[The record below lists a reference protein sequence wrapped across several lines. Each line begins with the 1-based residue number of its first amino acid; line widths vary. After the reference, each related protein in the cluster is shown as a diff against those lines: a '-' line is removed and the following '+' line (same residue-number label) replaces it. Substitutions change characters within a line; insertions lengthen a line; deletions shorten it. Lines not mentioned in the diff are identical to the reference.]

1 MEENENKNLNNL
13 LSLEKKYRESGE
25 HKECLDSCMK
35 ILNEIK
41 LLSNNTKFE
50 IISKLF
56 LYQDQS
62 NYVRIHLIH
71 SLFQDNNFIN
81 SINLKRKYYQLLIDS
96 FKNEKTNDLLKEKN
110 DIIKLFEKSELNNFE
125 EIDKY
130 IVTLVSSPDS
140 KTTEESKESKE
151 KTEKTEKRKSLING
165 KKESFRRNKSLSN
178 IFLTTSLSSS
188 AKRLE
193 PQENLL
199 PQSSVSTSFEN
210 INTLRQSELN
220 NSVQKI
226 MNTYDQKKNEIK
238 QILKKYKA
246 NSNLPLIIMSVSA
259 NLNKYQFLELIKN
272 IFLKLNYKLICNVKD
287 SEFENLNI
295 YQYRPKNCCES
306 IKYCLNKKYVKN
318 EFQVLAILKSDENN
332 FSRGV
337 NTFLNDTY
345 ERKIS
350 IKSVRGNE
358 QNIIQFFLNFL
369 SKFCLSINKI
379 KLIKQSKC
387 LLKYN
392 IEQSI
397 QKLIQNKKEQIY
409 KSLKFP
415 KDILHSSQNS
425 NYQKLIDDETYVEK
439 TNSQANKYYELYKI
453 LSKGEYE
460 LGKSIKSF
468 IDNFKKKYQPMTLLQ
483 IKSLDTK
490 KLMIEVVK
498 MLEMCTNTLNCTYNN
513 NNQDSDITYLSLASE
528 QFLFNKIYYLLYD
541 IYDKKYSQQNEEYLQ
556 KIKQINE
563 KCNVNDLFNK
573 IGVKKKFRGSEP
585 LPYKS
590 VVDIINMVSLE
601 KSLKKK
607 FEILAQA
614 SLEIRTCV
622 LEYTNGKYELD
633 SMDDELPIIIY
644 IATQVKV
651 DNLFAELNI
660 VDDYIKTILRDDLI
674 QNKMV
679 TNLLSSLMY
688 ISKSWNSETLTFEN
702 E

>member
-1 MEENENKNLNNL
+1 MEEKDNNNLENL

-25 HKECLDSCMK
+25 HKDCLDSCMK

-41 LLSNNTKFE
+41 LLSSNTKFD

-188 AKRLE
+188 AKRLD

-199 PQSSVSTSFEN
+199 PQPSVSTSIEN
-210 INTLRQSELN
+210 INTHRQSELN

-238 QILKKYKA
+238 QMLKKYKA

-295 YQYRPKNCCES
+295 
-306 IKYCLNKKYVKN
+306 
-318 EFQVLAILKSDENN
+318 
-332 FSRGV
+332 
-337 NTFLNDTY
+337 
-345 ERKIS
+345 
-350 IKSVRGNE
+350 
-358 QNIIQFFLNFL
+358 
-369 SKFCLSINKI
+369 
-379 KLIKQSKC
+379 
-387 LLKYN
+387 
-392 IEQSI
+392 
-397 QKLIQNKKEQIY
+397 
-409 KSLKFP
+409 
-415 KDILHSSQNS
+415 
-425 NYQKLIDDETYVEK
+425 
-439 TNSQANKYYELYKI
+439 
-453 LSKGEYE
+453 
-460 LGKSIKSF
+460 
-468 IDNFKKKYQPMTLLQ
+468 
-483 IKSLDTK
+483 
-490 KLMIEVVK
+490 
-498 MLEMCTNTLNCTYNN
+498 
-513 NNQDSDITYLSLASE
+513 
-528 QFLFNKIYYLLYD
+528 
-541 IYDKKYSQQNEEYLQ
+541 
-556 KIKQINE
+556 
-563 KCNVNDLFNK
+563 
-573 IGVKKKFRGSEP
+573 
-585 LPYKS
+585 
-590 VVDIINMVSLE
+590 
-601 KSLKKK
+601 
-607 FEILAQA
+607 
-614 SLEIRTCV
+614 
-622 LEYTNGKYELD
+622 
-633 SMDDELPIIIY
+633 
-644 IATQVKV
+644 
-651 DNLFAELNI
+651 
-660 VDDYIKTILRDDLI
+660 
-674 QNKMV
+674 
-679 TNLLSSLMY
+679 
-688 ISKSWNSETLTFEN
+688 
-702 E
+702 